1 MISTNEETDLTLRV
15 GDTDSHGDKV
25 TFIYDRAPGKYVI
38 YEVEN
43 GALKC
48 GDYGVQLQH
57 HEKITGPLLKI
68 SDLFAVSP
76 KLAKKYNSHRAFGIR
91 HWCRGDGDAA
101 AQALDATFEM
111 MFRAFT
117 RRARLLYLSGT
128 ALAILCTLI
137 AVGLTAYFGATALK
151 MWCLVW
157 LFGAL
162 GAFVSVALRGQPPTL
177 DVLED
182 RKATVAYGGVRTAV
196 AMVFASLMYLLV
208 LGGIFL
214 PELARESTARLLVL
228 AFVAGFSEKLVP
240 EAVIHHGISR

>member
-1 MISTNEETDLTLRV
+1 VSFV
-15 GDTDSHGDKV
+15 
-25 TFIYDRAPGKYVI
+25 YDRAPGKYVI

-48 GDYGVQLQH
+48 GDYGVPLQRD
-57 HEKITGPLLKI
+57 ENINRALMKI

-91 HWCRGDGDAA
+91 HWCRGDREAA
-101 AQALDATFEM
+101 VQALDATFEM
-111 MFRAFT
+111 MHRAFT

-128 ALAILCTLI
+128 SLTIVCTSI
-137 AVGLTAYFGATALK
+137 AVGITEYFGATALK

-157 LFGAL
+157 LFGSL

-182 RKATVAYGGVRTAV
+182 RKATVAYGIVRTVV

-208 LGGIFL
+208 LGGIL
-214 PELARESTARLLVL
+214 VPELARESTARLLVL
-228 AFVAGFSEKLVP
+228 AFVAGFSEKPVP
-240 EAVIHHGISR
+240 EAVIHHAISH